1 MQPPDE
7 LMMDIFLPSMRQLV
21 SRRLHDVGLSQV
33 HISRLLGIT
42 QASVS
47 LYLSSG
53 PERAYSS
60 LSALSIGREEADRY
74 VALLSEDATS
84 SPLEAQETMMTIWRS
99 TLEKGMACDA
109 HRARYPGLAECDI
122 CMREMSPNSGGEDA
136 IAEVSQAV
144 EVLERSTSF
153 PAVMPEVSVNLA
165 FAPGPANGPE
175 DVVAIPGRIVKVRNR
190 ARTIAEPEFGASRH
204 LARVLITSQ
213 KKQARVRA
221 CINLRY
227 DSKMQRA
234 ISHLRLKTIR
244 IGGYSASS
252 DRDSTLDSLASG
264 LARSKGDFDA
274 IIDTG
279 GAGVE
284 PNLYLFSKG
293 PRQAAELALKLA
305 GLYSA
310 D

>member
-21 SRRLHDVGLSQV
+21 SKRLHDLGLPQV
-33 HISRLLGIT
+33 QISRLLGIT

-47 LYLSSG
+47 LYLSSS

-60 LSALSIGREEADRY
+60 LSTLSISHEEADRY
-74 VALLSEDATS
+74 AALLSEDAAS
-84 SPLEAQETMMTIWRS
+84 GPLEAQETMTTIWRS
-99 TLEKGMACDA
+99 ILGKGMACNA
-109 HRARYPGLAECDI
+109 HRALYPGLAECDI
-122 CMREMSPNSGGEDA
+122 CMREMDSILGGAGD

-144 EVLERSTSF
+144 GVLERSTSF

-165 FAPGPANGPE
+165 FAPGPAESPE
-175 DVVAIPGRIVKVRNR
+175 DVIAIPGRIVKVRNR
-190 ARTIAEPEFGASRH
+190 ARTMAKPEFGASRH
-204 LARVLITSQ
+204 LAKVLLISQ
-213 KKQARVRA
+213 KKQAGVRA

-234 ISHLRLKTIR
+234 IRHLRLKTIR
-244 IGGYSASS
+244 IGGYPASPN
-252 DRDSTLDSLASG
+252 RDSTLASLASG
-264 LARSKGDFDA
+264 LAGSKGDFDA

-284 PNLYLFSKG
+284 PSLYLFSKG
-293 PRQAAELALKLA
+293 PRQAADLALKLA